1 MGDGLVKDGIAD
13 AGDPLVDEIDDAR
26 LAGHDEFLV
35 LRRRLDPVIPH
46 ELRDELVRR
55 HEHDVRQ
62 EEVVEEHVG
71 GRRVRADYV
80 LVTDAQ
86 VSRIQPRF
94 QQVFQHLLRH
104 AGHHRVPARTEPKRA
119 PVSVVVTLFR
129 CRPTSKMITRTRRM
143 DKRKKT
149 EADAKEEEIV
159 LHLYL

>member
-1 MGDGLVKDGIAD
+1 
-13 AGDPLVDEIDDAR
+13 
-26 LAGHDEFLV
+26 
-35 LRRRLDPVIPH
+35 
-46 ELRDELVRR
+46 
-55 HEHDVRQ
+55 
-62 EEVVEEHVG
+62 
-71 GRRVRADYV
+71 
-80 LVTDAQ
+80 